1 MGWLERIS
9 NINKIVDG
17 GEDLEKILEQTVL
30 ELEQH
35 LINLRQG
42 VAGAIRNGSA
52 SRRAS
57 LKRTERQLNQNQA
70 AANQWYSRAQL
81 ALRKGD
87 EMLARSALHHRQPYL
102 NIAKTLQTQIDQQLD
117 VINKLRKDIEVLESQ
132 IATVKM
138 KKNMYIA
145 SGRDPV
151 TALRGVGG
159 SRGR

>member
-17 GEDLEKILEQTVL
+17 GEDTEKILEQTVL
-30 ELEQH
+30 NLEQH
-35 LINLRQG
+35 LINRRQG
-42 VAGAIRNGSA
+42 VAGAS
-52 SRRAS
+52 AS

-70 AANQWYSRAQL
+70 AANGWYSRAQL

-87 EMLARSALHHRQPYL
+87 ERLARSALHYRQPYL

-117 VINKLRKDIEVLESQ
+117 IINNLRKNIGVLESK

-145 SGRDPV
+145 SGRDSV
-151 TALRGVGG
+151 TALRSQG
-159 SRGR
+159 

>member
-17 GEDLEKILEQTVL
+17 GEDPEKILEQTVL

-87 EMLARSALHHRQPYL
+87 EMLARSALHYRQPYL
-102 NIAKTLQTQIDQQLD
+102 NIAKTLQTQIDQQRD
-117 VINKLRKDIEVLESQ
+117 IINKLRKDIEVLESQ

-151 TALRGVGG
+151 TALRGGG
-159 SRGR
+159 WSRGR

>member
-17 GEDLEKILEQTVL
+17 GEDPEKILEQTIL

-42 VAGAIRNGSA
+42 VAGAI
-52 SRRAS
+52 AS

-87 EMLARSALHHRQPYL
+87 EMLAREALHHRQPYL
-102 NIAKTLQTQIDQQLD
+102 NIAKTLQTQIDQQRD
-117 VINKLRKDIEVLESQ
+117 IINKLRKDIGVLESQ

-145 SGRDPV
+145 SGGDPV
-151 TALRGVGG
+151 TALRELGG
-159 SRGR
+159 FRGR